1 MVKQAVIIAGGKGT
15 RLKSVLNQKPKILV
29 NLDNKTLLDYQI
41 DYLKSNGISSI
52 HFCLGHGSDQV
63 LAHLKKTNIKYTYS
77 VEERPLGTYGA
88 LYNSREY
95 LEDTFF
101 VLYGD
106 VLTNFN
112 IQEGYN
118 SFIHQDSDF
127 HLILRY
133 TNHPEDSD
141 LIELGEDNRVLSI
154 SRIQNKNNS
163 FMPIG
168 NTSLL
173 FSKKNSIKKTRNE
186 TPIDIFK
193 DFLQNNLNT
202 LHITGSISIDYIRD
216 IGTKERYESEISNYK
231 KKISKPYK
239 VVFLDRDGT
248 LVEDQGNENNTE
260 KLVFKNISLDILKY
274 LQQENYKIILIS
286 NQPGI
291 AKGFFEL
298 KDVNIFNS
306 HIQHNLI
313 EMDLLPLDDIF
324 ICVHHPESGFEG
336 EVEKLKINCNCR
348 KPKTGLV
355 EAAIKNHNLDKNN
368 FIFIGDTVRDYEL
381 SLKFDSQFYLIESNL
396 TDIKYFDSK
405 NIVPLSTLK
414 EFIVE
419 IEDKS

>member
-1 MVKQAVIIAGGKGT
+1 VVKQAVIIAGGKGT

-63 LAHLKKTNIKYTYS
+63 LAHLEKTNIKYTYS

-141 LIELGEDNRVLSI
+141 LVELGEDNRVLSI

-186 TPIDIFK
+186 TPVDIFK

-231 KKISKPYK
+231 KKIGKPYK

-274 LQQENYKIILIS
+274 LQQENFKIILIS

-381 SLKFDSQFYLIESNL
+381 SLKFDSQFYLIESDL

-405 NIVPLSTLK
+405 NIVPLSTSE

>member
-63 LAHLKKTNIKYTYS
+63 LAHLEKTNIKYTYS

-186 TPIDIFK
+186 TPVDIFK

-231 KKISKPYK
+231 KKIGKPYK

-274 LQQENYKIILIS
+274 LQQENFKIILIS

-381 SLKFDSQFYLIESNL
+381 SLKFDSQFYLIESDL

-405 NIVPLSTLK
+405 NIVPLSTSE

>member
-1 MVKQAVIIAGGKGT
+1 M
-15 RLKSVLNQKPKILV
+15 
-29 NLDNKTLLDYQI
+29 
-41 DYLKSNGISSI
+41 
-52 HFCLGHGSDQV
+52 
-63 LAHLKKTNIKYTYS
+63 
-77 VEERPLGTYGA
+77 
-88 LYNSREY
+88 
-95 LEDTFF
+95 
-101 VLYGD
+101 
-106 VLTNFN
+106 TNFN

-239 VVFLDRDGT
+239 VVFKPSTREGKKKMAIFYDIEGNKIKTTHFGAAGMSDYTKHKDPERKKVIEKQGYEGLNRKFDKERLLD
-248 LVEDQGNENNTE
+248 L
-260 KLVFKNISLDILKY
+260 LD
-274 LQQENYKIILIS
+274 
-286 NQPGI
+286 
-291 AKGFFEL
+291 EL
-298 KDVNIFNS
+298 KDLGVEAISIISVGEPLIFPGIDEVIDKAVKLKFKLALTSNFS
-306 HIQHNLI
+306 VPMKKDLI
-313 EMDLLPLDDIF
+313 ENLTSFSWLRWSMNGGSKNVYLDTNNPIGKGKD
-324 ICVHHPESGFEG
+324 VAFERTC
-336 EVEKLKINCNCR
+336 ENIKK
-348 KPKTGLV
+348 LV
-355 EAAIKNHNLDKNN
+355 EIVFSNFGLDFNKYIEIDETLIRKGDPKSIISNPRKIRDELGWSNN
-368 FIFIGDTVRDYEL
+368 VYFEDLVQICLKSRIN
-381 SLKFDSQFYLIESNL
+381 SLKS
-396 TDIKYFDSK
+396 
-405 NIVPLSTLK
+405 
-414 EFIVE
+414 
-419 IEDKS
+419 

>member
-63 LAHLKKTNIKYTYS
+63 LAHLEKTNIKYTYS

-141 LIELGEDNRVLSI
+141 LVELGEDNRVLSI

-186 TPIDIFK
+186 TPVDIFK

-231 KKISKPYK
+231 KKIGKPYK

-274 LQQENYKIILIS
+274 LQQENFKIILIS

-381 SLKFDSQFYLIESNL
+381 SLKFDSQFYLIESDL

-405 NIVPLSTLK
+405 NIVPLSTSE